1 MDKLIKNGTNL
12 YTKVAQLISSAVKS
26 GAYPPNTK
34 LPTQVQLCEQYQV
47 SRITIGKALDI
58 LESQGVIKKQAGKGA
73 FVCPRAKIDPSNVE
87 REPIWSINSLLQW
100 CHKGYFALKGM
111 ELVDSPKH
119 YRQLLNIDQMV
130 CVKGVRKHGGIPLG
144 YVKIYVGMTSVMDR
158 PATDFTQI
166 QVIEMVEE
174 KTGKKAMYI
183 EQIVSAIIPEPN
195 GEVAQELEL
204 TSTNEPIV
212 SIESRYRDKKG
223 KVLEVVINYVNP
235 AKWEYSFVLPREATA
250 PPWIERE
257 PEDSP

>member
-1 MDKLIKNGTNL
+1 MDKLIKSGTTL
-12 YTKVAQLISSAVKS
+12 YKQVAQSISSAIKA
-26 GAYPPNTK
+26 GDFPPNTK
-34 LPTQVQLCEQYQV
+34 LPTQAQLCEQYQV

-58 LESQGVIKKQAGKGA
+58 LESQGVIKKQAGRGA
-73 FVCPRAKIDPSNVE
+73 FVCPEAQINPSKVE
-87 REPIWSINSLLQW
+87 RDLIWNIDSLMRW
-100 CHKGYFALKGM
+100 CNKGYFALKGL
-111 ELVDSPKH
+111 ELIDSPKH
-119 YRQLLNIDQMV
+119 YKRILKTNHMV
-130 CVKGVRKHGGIPLG
+130 CVKGIRKVGSISLAFVKV
-144 YVKIYVGMTSVMDR
+144 YVDMASVMDR
-158 PATDFTQI
+158 PATDFIHT